1 MRVII
6 PRRGTEDEHN
16 YKICPEAQRINYHS
30 KCEQPFCVFCFVCL
44 FVCLFVGDLMIC
56 VSNRYRRILNV

>member
-1 MRVII
+1 MDII
-6 PRRGTEDEHN
+6 IRFVPKPN
-16 YKICPEAQRINYHS
+16 VSIIIQNVS
-30 KCEQPFCVFCFVCL
+30 SPFFVFC

>member
-1 MRVII
+1 MNIIIRFVPKPNVSVII
-6 PRRGTEDEHN
+6 QN
-16 YKICPEAQRINYHS
+16 VS
-30 KCEQPFCVFCFVCL
+30 SPFLFFVL